1 MINLSSMEQDGLDR
15 FGMSKCK
22 IVMVTSCKGG
32 VGKSTVSANLGLA
45 LAKLGKR
52 VLLCDCDY
60 NIHCLDL
67 IMGMQDSIV
76 FNASDVATGRTNLG
90 NAIVKYPGQEGLYLL
105 AAPED
110 GGAEIDLAAF
120 ENIVNAGKELLA
132 PDYVI
137 LDTPGDL
144 GKSFRFAAAVS
155 SQALVI
161 TTNQPTA
168 IRAAEKTAAELY
180 ERGVDPRLIIN
191 YFDLSDLRS
200 YSKEERSGIVE
211 IIDQTYTRLIG
222 VIPFRYQ
229 LGRAQEKG
237 CLYDSLRGDIV
248 AAFEN
253 IARRMTGE
261 EVPLFTGFP
270 ERRKIKRII

>member
-1 MINLSSMEQDGLDR
+1 
-15 FGMSKCK
+15 MSKCK

-45 LAKLGKR
+45 LAKQGKR
-52 VLLCDCDY
+52 VLLYDCDY

-67 IMGMQDSIV
+67 IMGLQDNIV
-76 FNASDVATGRTNLG
+76 FHAGDVAAGRTNLG
-90 NAIVKYPGQEGLYLL
+90 NAIVKYPSVEGLYLL

-110 GGAEIDLAAF
+110 GGSDITAEAF
-120 ENIVNAGKELLA
+120 SQMVETGKELLH
-132 PDYVI
+132 PDYII

-144 GKSFRFAAAVS
+144 GKSFRFAASVS
-155 SQALVI
+155 GSALVI

-168 IRAAEKTAAELY
+168 IRAAEKTAAELFDK
-180 ERGVDPRLIIN
+180 GVQARLIIN

-200 YSKEERSGIVE
+200 YSKDDRSSIVE

-222 VIPFRYQ
+222 VIPFQYQ

-237 CLYDSLRGDIV
+237 SLYDSLKGDIV

-253 IARRMTGE
+253 IALRMTGE
-261 EVPLFTGFP
+261 EVPLFRNFK
-270 ERRKIKRII
+270 ERKKIKRVI

>member
-1 MINLSSMEQDGLDR
+1 
-15 FGMSKCK
+15 MSKCK

-45 LAKLGKR
+45 LAKSGKR
-52 VLLCDCDY
+52 VLLFDCDY

-67 IMGMQDSIV
+67 IMGLQDSIV
-76 FNASDVATGRTNLG
+76 FHAGDVAAGRTNLG
-90 NAIVKYPGQEGLYLL
+90 NAIVKYPKNEGLYLL

-110 GGAEIDLAAF
+110 GGSDITQESFVNLVEAA
-120 ENIVNAGKELLA
+120 KELLH
-132 PDYVI
+132 PDYI
-137 LDTPGDL
+137 FLDTPGDL
-144 GKSFRFAAAVS
+144 GKSFRYAASVAGL
-155 SQALVI
+155 ALVV

-168 IRAAEKTAAELY
+168 IRAAEKTASELY
-180 ERGVDPRLIIN
+180 ECGVQPRLIIN

-200 YSKEERSGIVE
+200 YSKEERSGIVQ

-222 VIPFRYQ
+222 VIPFQYH
-229 LGRAQEKG
+229 LGRAQERG
-237 CLYDSLRGDIV
+237 SLYDSLRGDIV

-253 IARRMTGE
+253 IARRMEGE
-261 EVPLFTGFP
+261 EVPLFLGFK

>member
-1 MINLSSMEQDGLDR
+1 
-15 FGMSKCK
+15 
-22 IVMVTSCKGG
+22 MVTSCKGG

-45 LAKLGKR
+45 LAKSGKR

-67 IMGMQDSIV
+67 IMGLQDSIV
-76 FNASDVATGRTNLG
+76 FHAADVVAGRTNLG
-90 NAIVKYPGQEGLYLL
+90 NAIVKYPQTEGLYLL

-110 GGAEIDLAAF
+110 GGAEITPDGFRILIETA
-120 ENIVNAGKELLA
+120 KELLH
-132 PDYVI
+132 PDYI
-137 LDTPGDL
+137 FLDTPGDL
-144 GKSFRFAAAVS
+144 GKSFQYAASVS
-155 SQALVI
+155 TGALVI

-180 ERGVDPRLIIN
+180 DRGVDPRLIIN

-200 YSKEERSGIVE
+200 YSKEDRSSIVQ

-222 VIPFRYQ
+222 VIPFHYY

-237 CLYDSLRGDIV
+237 SLYDSLRGDIV

-253 IARRMTGE
+253 IANRMEGK
-261 EVPLFTGFP
+261 EVPLFHGFR
-270 ERRKIKRII
+270 ERKKIKRVI

>member
-1 MINLSSMEQDGLDR
+1 
-15 FGMSKCK
+15 
-22 IVMVTSCKGG
+22 MVTSCKGG

-45 LAKLGKR
+45 LAKQGKR

-67 IMGMQDSIV
+67 IMGLQDNIV
-76 FNASDVATGRTNLG
+76 FHAADVVTNRTNLG
-90 NAIVKYPGQEGLYLL
+90 NAVVKYPGQEGLYLL

-110 GGAEIDLAAF
+110 GGSEITEEGFVSLIETA
-120 ENIVNAGKELLA
+120 KELFR
-132 PDYVI
+132 PDYI
-137 LDTPGDL
+137 FLDTPGDL
-144 GKSFRFAAAVS
+144 GKSFRYATKVS
-155 SQALVI
+155 NSALVI

-180 ERGVDPRLIIN
+180 DRGIEPRLIIN

-200 YSKEERSGIVE
+200 YSKDGRSSIVE

-222 VIPFRYQ
+222 VIPFQYQ

-237 CLYDSLRGDIV
+237 TLYDSLKGDIV
-248 AAFEN
+248 SAFEN
-253 IARRMTGE
+253 LACRMGGE
-261 EVPLFTGFP
+261 EVPLFRGFR
-270 ERRKIKRII
+270 ERKKIKRVI

>member
-1 MINLSSMEQDGLDR
+1 
-15 FGMSKCK
+15 MSKCK

-45 LAKLGKR
+45 LAKKGKR

-67 IMGMQDSIV
+67 IMGLQDSVV
-76 FNASDVATGRTNLG
+76 FNAADVVSGRTNLG
-90 NAIVKYPGQEGLYLL
+90 NAIVKYPNVEGFYLL

-110 GGAEIDLAAF
+110 GGSEITN
-120 ENIVNAGKELLA
+120 ENFGVMIETAKSLLH
-132 PDYVI
+132 PDYII

-144 GKSFRFAAAVS
+144 GKSFQYASSVS
-155 SQALVI
+155 NSALVI

-168 IRAAEKTAAELY
+168 IRAAEKTAAQLY
-180 ERGVDPRLIIN
+180 EKGVHPRLVIN

-200 YSKEERSGIVE
+200 YMKQERSSIVQ

-222 VIPFRYQ
+222 VIPFQYQ
-229 LGRAQEKG
+229 LGRAQERG
-237 CLYDSLRGDIV
+237 SLYDSLRGDIV
-248 AAFEN
+248 CAFEN
-253 IARRMTGE
+253 IARRMEGE
-261 EVPLFTGFP
+261 EVPLFLGFK
-270 ERRKIKRII
+270 ERRRIKRVI

>member
-1 MINLSSMEQDGLDR
+1 MRIV
-15 FGMSKCK
+15 MSKCK

-45 LAKLGKR
+45 LSKKGKR

-67 IMGMQDSIV
+67 IMGMQDNIV
-76 FNASDVATGRTNLG
+76 FHAGDVVAGRTNLG
-90 NAIVKYPGQEGLYLL
+90 NAIVKYPQGEGLYLL

-110 GGAEIDLAAF
+110 GGVEITADGFVQLIETA
-120 ENIVNAGKELLA
+120 KELLH
-132 PDYVI
+132 PDYI
-137 LDTPGDL
+137 FLDTPGDL
-144 GKSFRFAAAVS
+144 GKSFQYAASVAG
-155 SQALVI
+155 QALVI
-161 TTNQPTA
+161 TTNQPTS

-180 ERGVDPRLIIN
+180 DRGIEPRLIIN

-200 YSKEERSGIVE
+200 YAKDGRSGIVE

-222 VIPFRYQ
+222 VIPFQYQ

-237 CLYDSLRGDIV
+237 SLYDSLRGDIV

-253 IARRMTGE
+253 IACRMTGE
-261 EVPLFTGFP
+261 EVPLFRDFRD
-270 ERRKIKRII
+270 RRKIKRVI